1 MVPADE
7 LKSDWKISPPDI
19 PGNIISTG
27 EGAAGGMWAH
37 WSSFRTRLGSEAPWC
52 LSRWHRMQG
61 SQRDLAAWPAA
72 WSLRT
77 LVLCSFPSCPDSPD
91 DWTSRLSLGCM
102 CVTSR
107 NEFPSH
113 AATNFIKSTRW
124 CHLWQVWGQVR
135 QAGGDKVDQQALK
148 MPLGLMILW
157 GLVTPEE
164 MAEVTF
170 RGLHL
175 FTQEMVVKSLLCC
188 WARPQTV
195 NKAAESCPCGAYTAV
210 ISWGVTGDPHCLQA
224 FLVLVLSKKAQES
237 LASNP
242 SVASNEGKCLLVPS
256 LLSPLGLWT
265 RFALAC
271 TSLCQHSPLPT
282 LMQGVPTSP
291 LEFRT
296 GVPQTSLSWPL
307 ATGPGPAPQQVPLSL
322 CISLQPLTDSSSP
335 STLLHQGEPSILLLS
350 FLCLVSCT
358 DWHIIHA

>member
-1 MVPADE
+1 M
-7 LKSDWKISPPDI
+7 
-19 PGNIISTG
+19 
-27 EGAAGGMWAH
+27 
-37 WSSFRTRLGSEAPWC
+37 
-52 LSRWHRMQG
+52 
-61 SQRDLAAWPAA
+61 
-72 WSLRT
+72 
-77 LVLCSFPSCPDSPD
+77 
-91 DWTSRLSLGCM
+91 
-102 CVTSR
+102 TSR
-107 NEFPSH
+107 NDFPSH

-135 QAGGDKVDQQALK
+135 QAGGDKVDQLALK

-164 MAEVTF
+164 RAEVTF

-195 NKAAESCPCGAYTAV
+195 NETAESCPCGAYTAV

-242 SVASNEGKCLLVPS
+242 SVASDEGKCLLVPS

-265 RFALAC
+265 CFALAC

-282 LMQGVPTSP
+282 LTQGVPTSP

-296 GVPQTSLSWPL
+296 GVPQTSFRWPL
-307 ATGPGPAPQQVPLSL
+307 ATGPGPAPRRVPLSL
-322 CISLQPLTDSSSP
+322 CISPQLLTDGASP
-335 STLLHQGEPSILLLS
+335 STLLHQGRALDFVAQLFVSSILHRPAHNTCIVVFVERKEGGGRGWWSRCAVYCIS
-350 FLCLVSCT
+350 FPEKSRATLTSPLVNQSLRNYT
-358 DWHIIHA
+358 DLPAAILNPNMSIFSRWNQCEIHPICFLKPLIPHHQN